1 MSKLPEQEIVGKPGL
16 SNALQIGRQL
26 IGLGMGDVP
35 ASLSPVLTSAESF
48 NGGLPVSFSLNPK
61 SVSFTKKNKTES
73 DRGVIATSFQ
83 DALKA
88 TSNRRLALG
97 EVYMTGAGITSVVIE
112 TLVDWATPFKQPISA
127 GEAAGLGNANALNEL
142 EQAVKTSGANALKNS
157 LGGGG
162 NNTVPARSATH
173 QGGMAGLRSKLVY
186 YRLPILRFM
195 WGFGAPLHNCL
206 VNLEGVTVDYQR
218 FDFTG
223 TPVWAKL
230 KLDLVEYSADLPF
243 TNPTSGGRP
252 GRTKHVV
259 TQGENVMQIADRVYG
274 SPRAWRLVAEA
285 NGIDDPLRIKP
296 GRLLALPPADEAIA
310 AVRP

>member
-1 MSKLPEQEIVGKPGL
+1 MTKLPAKQNIATESSL
-16 SNALQIGRQL
+16 TNALQVGRQL

-35 ASLSPVLTSAESF
+35 ASLSPVVTSADSF
-48 NGGLPVSFSLNPK
+48 NGGLPISFSLNPK

-88 TSNRRLALG
+88 TSNRRLTLG
-97 EVYMTGAGITSVVIE
+97 EVYMTGAGITSVVISA
-112 TLVDWATPFKQPISA
+112 LVDWATPFKQPISA
-127 GEAAGLGNANALNEL
+127 ASAAWLGNANALSEL
-142 EQAVKTSGANALKNS
+142 VKTSGANALKDS
-157 LGGGG
+157 LGSGGS
-162 NNTVPARSATH
+162 NSVPARSSTH
-173 QGGMAGLRSKLVY
+173 QASPLARQSKLVY

-230 KLDLVEYSADLPF
+230 KLDLVEYSDDPPF

-259 TQGENVMQIADRVYG
+259 TQGENVMQIANRAYG
-274 SPRAWRLVAEA
+274 SPNAWRLVAEA

-296 GRLLALPPADEAIA
+296 GRTLALPPVDEAMA
-310 AVRP
+310 EVTS